1 MVGLRV
7 YAPETDGERQ
17 LVVEWESPTNALGSA
32 FTYFV
37 QWVDFSKADT
47 DWLGVANVSDDNVTV
62 NSTLNPYGNYTY
74 YKYSYTITNLTA
86 CSCYNVSV
94 RPLNEDASVINHCT
108 RPNSIISYLL

>member
-17 LVVEWESPTNALGSA
+17 LVVEWESPTNALGHA
-32 FTYFV
+32 FTYSV
-37 QWVDFSKADT
+37 QRVDFSGADT
-47 DWLGVANVSDDNVTV
+47 DWHGVANVSDDNVTV

-74 YKYSYTITNLTA
+74 YTITNLTA

-94 RPLNEDASVINHCT
+94 RPLNGDASVINHCT